1 MRVVCVGGGPAG
13 LYFAVLWKK
22 VAPSH
27 EVVVYE
33 RNRPDDTFG
42 WGVVLSDSTLGSLAA
57 ADPESYEEIQRN
69 FYHWD
74 DIEIHFRGTTIR
86 SGGHGFAGIARTT
99 LLRILQDRARG
110 LGAQLVFQH
119 EVEDP
124 EALAAELDADLV
136 VAADGV
142 NSRTRARYA
151 EAFQPHVELGRCR
164 YVWLG
169 TRKHFQAFTF
179 AFEETPWGW
188 FTAHAYPFDGGTSTF
203 IVETPEDVWRAAG
216 LHEMDKEES
225 IAFCERLFAR
235 YLDGHR
241 LLSNAAHLR
250 GSAQWLRFPWLRCQR
265 WVHRIRV
272 EDRWVPVVLVGDA
285 AHTVHFSVGSGTRLA
300 MEDAIGLVKAL
311 ATHGH
316 RGEDLSR
323 ALEAYERDR
332 QVELQRLRHAG
343 RNSADWFENVRRYAH
358 LEPEQFAYTL
368 LTRSQR
374 LFHEELRQRDPAY
387 VARFEAWFA
396 RRCGLDRAVPPMF
409 TPFQLRSVRLKNR
422 VVVSPMAMYSAEDGT
437 VGDFHLVHLGAR
449 ALGGAALVFTE
460 MTCVSREG
468 RISPGCAG
476 LYKPEHVE
484 AWRRIVR
491 FVHEHT
497 DAKIALQLGHSGP
510 KGSTRVGWEGYHEPL
525 PEGNWPVLGPSPVP
539 WGPRNQ
545 VPRPMTRED
554 MERVREEFVRATRWA
569 VECGFD
575 WLEVHCAHGYLL
587 SAFISP
593 LTNLRRDEYGGSL
606 ENRMRFPLEVV
617 RAVRAAWPDHL
628 PLSVRISAFGQEG
641 PYRDRPGFGAVA
653 EAMGG
658 LRFLVGY
665 PDRPP
670 PRFGVSIGD
679 TLAGMFGALGAL
691 LALREREVRGGRGQ
705 VVDVAIT
712 DAVLAVLESVL
723 AECSVTGAVRE
734 RSGTILPGVA
744 PSNLYETRDG
754 RWVVVAANADGVF
767 RRLCDA
773 MGRPEWK
780 TDPRYASHE
789 ARAAHQ
795 GELDAAIAG
804 WVRQLSAEE
813 LLEVLDRHGV
823 PGGPVYT
830 ARDVLEDPH
839 FRARGSL
846 VEVENPG
853 VGRVTMQAPVPR
865 LGSTPLPPPGPAPEL
880 GQHTDQV
887 LREVAGLSAE
897 DIRRLREA
905 GVV

>member
-22 VAPSH
+22 LAASH

-57 ADPESYEEIQRN
+57 ADPESYGEIQRN

-74 DIEIHFRGTTIR
+74 DIEIHFRGTTTR

-119 EVEDP
+119 EVEDLA
-124 EALAAELDADLV
+124 ALAEELDADLV

-142 NSRTRARYA
+142 NSRARARYA
-151 EAFQPHVELGRCR
+151 EAFRPHVELGRCR

-203 IVETPEDVWRAAG
+203 IVEAPEDVWQAAG

-225 IAFCERLFAR
+225 IAFCERLFGR
-235 YLDGHR
+235 YLDGHK

-250 GSAQWLRFPWLRCQR
+250 GSAHWLRFPWLRCQQ

-272 EDRWVPVVLVGDA
+272 RDRWVPVVLAGDA

-316 RGEDLSR
+316 RGEDLFR
-323 ALEAYERDR
+323 ALDAYERER
-332 QVELQRLRHAG
+332 QGELLRLRHAG
-343 RNSADWFENVRRYAH
+343 RNSADWFENVRRYTH
-358 LEPEQFAYTL
+358 LELEQFAYTL

-374 LFHEELRQRDPAY
+374 LFHEELRQRDPGY
-387 VARFEAWFA
+387 VARFETWFA

-422 VVVSPMAMYSAEDGT
+422 AVVSPMAMYSAEDGT

-468 RISPGCAG
+468 RITPGCAG

-539 WGPRNQ
+539 WGPDNQ
-545 VPRPMTRED
+545 VPRSMTRED

-593 LTNLRRDEYGGSL
+593 LTNLRKDEYGGSL
-606 ENRMRFPLEVV
+606 ENRMRFPVEVV
-617 RAVRAAWPDHL
+617 RAVRAAWPDHR
-628 PLSVRISAFGQEG
+628 PLSVRISAH
-641 PYRDRPGFGAVA
+641 DWAPGGIT
-653 EAMGG
+653 
-658 LRFLVGY
+658 
-665 PDRPP
+665 PD
-670 PRFGVSIGD
+670 
-679 TLAGMFGALGAL
+679 
-691 LALREREVRGGRGQ
+691 
-705 VVDVAIT
+705 
-712 DAVLAVLESVL
+712 DAVEIARMFKEVGVDLIDVSSGQTTRLAQPAYGRLYQTPFADRIRHEVGI
-723 AECSVTGAVRE
+723 ATMAVG
-734 RSGTILPGVA
+734 SI
-744 PSNLYETRDG
+744 YEADH
-754 RWVVVAANADGVF
+754 VNSIVAAGRADLCALA
-767 RRLCDA
+767 RPHLANPHWTLMEAARLGFAEVWWPKQYLDGKEQLDRIMA
-773 MGRPEWK
+773 R
-780 TDPRYASHE
+780 
-789 ARAAHQ
+789 ARAAQQ
-795 GELDAAIAG
+795 GERAAI
-804 WVRQLSAEE
+804 EE
-813 LLEVLDRHGV
+813 LERIMAQAAQDRV
-823 PGGPVYT
+823 
-830 ARDVLEDPH
+830 R
-839 FRARGSL
+839 
-846 VEVENPG
+846 
-853 VGRVTMQAPVPR
+853 
-865 LGSTPLPPPGPAPEL
+865 
-880 GQHTDQV
+880 
-887 LREVAGLSAE
+887 
-897 DIRRLREA
+897 A
-905 GVV
+905 GVRR